1 METNYQKAKRTL
13 IAHAAIAGIELP
25 EDGTI
30 LRMLKLASTPD
41 VVNENDLSH
50 SVTPAFKKGDKITLN
65 TGHRCDTGKVIRCDE
80 FNIVWESVIGGE
92 YNTPLS
98 MYNVTLLNGG

>member
-50 SVTPAFKKGDKITLN
+50 PVIVPVCEHCGKTKERHSPITFMCPDRFELFKQTEL
-65 TGHRCDTGKVIRCDE
+65 
-80 FNIVWESVIGGE
+80 
-92 YNTPLS
+92 
-98 MYNVTLLNGG
+98 